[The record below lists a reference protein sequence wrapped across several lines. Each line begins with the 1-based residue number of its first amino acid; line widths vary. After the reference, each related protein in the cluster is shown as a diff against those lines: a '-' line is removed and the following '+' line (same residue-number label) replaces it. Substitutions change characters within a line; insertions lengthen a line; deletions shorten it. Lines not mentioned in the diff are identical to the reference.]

1 MAIIDKCTELFED
14 TESRISEIVE
24 NTTDDF
30 ISVTN
35 EAGKLIVKNLL
46 FNFVTSLV
54 LLAVAIGGYLYVQN
68 YRDGTKIAEAKAVE
82 ALAEERAKF
91 DEEMKIE
98 RTKLENEIAVEKA
111 LIARNAVVSYKNSE
125 SYREDACR
133 FVASNI
139 CNIYCLQYMY
149 IYIKSDDIKKYPELK
164 SFYND
169 FIKRGYKEY
178 KKNYSD

>member
-1 MAIIDKCTELFED
+1 MAITDKCKKLFEGA
-14 TESRISEIVE
+14 ESRISEIVE
-24 NTTDDF
+24 NTSDDF
-30 ISVTN
+30 RSAAN
-35 EAGKLIVKNLL
+35 AAGKLIVKNLL

-54 LLAVAIGGYLYVQN
+54 LVAVAIGGYIYVQN
-68 YRDGTKIAEAKAVE
+68 YRDGTRIAEAKAVE

-91 DEEMKIE
+91 ADEMEIE
-98 RTKLENEIAVEKA
+98 RTKLENEIALKKR
-111 LIARNAVVSYKNSE
+111 LIEQNAIASYKNSE

-149 IYIKSDDIKKYPELK
+149 IYIKSNDIKKYPELK